1 MIITIVTV
9 AALIAVT
16 IYGLGQRS
24 KLKIAMEEIATK
36 ESVNDLL
43 RSHTKRI
50 EAEKIADKD
59 YIRTLRSE
67 LQSFK
72 DKARASSLKEVKA
85 MPTPVENK
93 IGKTKPTKAAPAL
106 APAKSRKPYKKKDA

>member
-24 KLKIAMEEIATK
+24 KLKIAMEEIAVK

-43 RSHTKRI
+43 RSHTNRM
-50 EAEKIADKD
+50 ESEKLADKD
-59 YIRTLRSE
+59 YIKTLRSD
-67 LQSFK
+67 LQSCN
-72 DKARASSLKEVKA
+72 DKARASALKAVKRLA
-85 MPTPVENK
+85 PVETK
-93 IGKTKPTKAAPAL
+93 IGKSKPTKAAPVIS
-106 APAKSRKPYKKKDA
+106 APVKPRKPYKKKDA

>member
-24 KLKIAMEEIATK
+24 KLKIAMEEIAVK

-43 RSHTKRI
+43 RSHTNR
-50 EAEKIADKD
+50 D
-59 YIRTLRSE
+59 RRPGSRS
-67 LQSFK
+67 
-72 DKARASSLKEVKA
+72 ARRGSASDRVRRDA
-85 MPTPVENK
+85 M
-93 IGKTKPTKAAPAL
+93 
-106 APAKSRKPYKKKDA
+106 SRRPRYSKVL

>member
-24 KLKIAMEEIATK
+24 KLKIAMEEIVVK

-43 RSHTKRI
+43 RSHTNRM
-50 EAEKIADKD
+50 ESEKLADKD
-59 YIRTLRSE
+59 YIKTLRSE
-67 LQSFK
+67 LQSYK
-72 DKARASSLKEVKA
+72 DKARSSALKTVKA
-85 MPTPVENK
+85 MPAPVENK
-93 IGKTKPTKAAPAL
+93 IGKTKPTKAAPVI
-106 APAKSRKPYKKKDA
+106 APAKPRKPYKKKDA